1 MSDLTNK
8 ISYLKGLADG
18 MKIAEKSEEGQL
30 IAQLIDALSDTAE
43 ELKAISSR
51 CDDID
56 EEIYELNEDNIS
68 LNMSVD
74 ELFGY
79 MDDEDMV
86 SFDPD
91 ADEDYYDDEDDD
103 DLFESYDEE
112 GDGLFEIQCP
122 ECGEDVIVDFDMLDE
137 ENNIVCPNCHHD
149 IELEFDVDDESD
161 EDEIDE

>member
-18 MKIAEKSEEGQL
+18 MRIAEKSEEGKL
-30 IAQLIDALSDTAE
+30 IAQIIEALSDTAE
-43 ELKAISSR
+43 EIEGISSR
-51 CDDID
+51 CDGID

-79 MDDEDMV
+79 MDDDESISFAPDED
-86 SFDPD
+86 
-91 ADEDYYDDEDDD
+91 DYYDDEDD

-149 IELEFDVDDESD
+149 IELEFDIDDSD
-161 EDEIDE
+161 EDEADE